1 MGALGIV
8 RISGERAI
16 KILEE
21 MTGKSFE
28 HRKATPFFFENF
40 GKGVVVCWY
49 RPNSYTGEDL
59 VEITLPGN
67 YYLINNFI
75 KEIQKRG
82 AIPSLPGEFTFRA
95 FLNGK
100 IDLTQAEAINS
111 LYLALSPQAQRK
123 LSLMAEGFFSN
134 KILEL
139 REKLLEVI
147 TLTEAQIEFEEEDL
161 EISLSQIEEE
171 MSEIIKLTENL
182 LKKSSLQR
190 MEDFFNVIIAGPPN
204 SGKSTLFNKILG
216 YERVLVSEEKG
227 TTRDMISE
235 TLFFDGY
242 PVKLWDSAGVFKAKG
257 KINKRAIEI
266 TKRAILKANFI
277 LYLHEGSI
285 PFKGVEEDLK
295 DLVKEKGEIVFT
307 KKDLGIDRENE
318 KFPYLKIS
326 ALKDEGI
333 DDLMGIIKLKAEDF
347 YKRDEEGDF
356 LLNERQKEILNS
368 FLENL
373 KEAQRILSERKPLE
387 IFAFHLKTCSEE
399 IMELTGEIKTEEVLN
414 SIFSK
419 FCIGK

>member
-8 RISGERAI
+8 RISGAESI
-16 KILEE
+16 KIIEE
-21 MTGKSFE
+21 MTGKTFE
-28 HRKATPFFFENF
+28 PRKATPVFFENY
-40 GKGVVVCWY
+40 GKGVVVCWFA
-49 RPNSYTGEDL
+49 PNSYTGENL

-67 YYLINNFI
+67 PFLLNNFI
-75 KEIQKRG
+75 KEIQKKG
-82 AIPSLPGEFTFRA
+82 PIPSLPGEFTFRA
-95 FLNGK
+95 YFNGK

-139 REKLLEVI
+139 REKLLEI
-147 TLTEAQIEFEEEDL
+147 MTLTEAQIEFEEDDL
-161 EISLSQIEEE
+161 EISISQIEEGL
-171 MSEIIKLTENL
+171 SGIIELTENL

-190 MEDFFNVIIAGPPN
+190 VEDFFNVIIAGPPN

-242 PVKLWDSAGVFKAKG
+242 PVKLWDSAGVFKTKG
-257 KINKRAIEI
+257 KINKKAIEI
-266 TKRAILKANFI
+266 TKRAISEANFI
-277 LYLHEGSI
+277 LYLHEGNI
-285 PFKGVEEDLK
+285 PFKGVEDDLK
-295 DLVKEKGEIVFT
+295 DFVREKGEIVFT
-307 KKDLGIDRENE
+307 KKDLGIDKKNQ
-318 KFPYLKIS
+318 KFPYPKIS

-333 DDLMGIIKLKAEDF
+333 EDLMGIIKLKAENF

-373 KEAQRILSERKPLE
+373 KEAQRILSEKKPLE
-387 IFAFHLKTCSEE
+387 IFSFHLKTCSEE